1 MKKYLIHSADLE
13 HNGQR
18 YFEGDTIELDDA
30 TATRLIKWLNPL
42 EQPLESF
49 RPLEPQEPI
58 EQIEQPKPPETLKPE
73 APTKGAKT

>member
-1 MKKYLIHSADLE
+1 MKKYLIRHSDLE

-42 EQPLESF
+42 ELPLEPF
-49 RPLEPQEPI
+49 KPLEPQGPV
-58 EQIEQPKPPETLKPE
+58 EQIEPPTSPEALKPE
-73 APTKGAKT
+73 VPTKGAKT